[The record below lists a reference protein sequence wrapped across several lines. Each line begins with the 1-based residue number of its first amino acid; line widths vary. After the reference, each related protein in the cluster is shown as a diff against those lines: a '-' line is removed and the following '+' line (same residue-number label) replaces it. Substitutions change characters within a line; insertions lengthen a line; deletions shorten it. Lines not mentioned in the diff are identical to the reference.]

1 MTTVRSIE
9 TMSRAMQHA
18 HRYHAWV
25 FSSFRA
31 YLRPGATLEV
41 GSGHGRYTRLLAP
54 LAEEVI
60 VSDIDPVAVESIR
73 QELAGLSNVRFLV
86 MEGIVPERVGR
97 PVQNIVLVNIL
108 EHIEKDADFIAG
120 CRKVLAPDGVLV
132 IFAPAFPCL
141 YGPMDAQ
148 AGHFRRYSRA
158 GLRALLE
165 TQGLRV
171 ERLRYFN
178 AVGFFGWLVNKWLGS
193 GVNAPLTN
201 AQVSLYDKLVPM
213 LKHVDHVL
221 PFVGQSLLAVALPS
235 R

>member
-1 MTTVRSIE
+1 MTTVRSAE
-9 TMSRAMQHA
+9 TMSRAMKYA
-18 HRYHAWV
+18 HRYQDWV

-31 YLRPGATLEV
+31 WLRPGATLEV

-54 LAEEVI
+54 LVEEVI
-60 VSDIDPVAVESIR
+60 VSDVDPLAVESIHT
-73 QELAGLSNVRFLV
+73 ELAGLSNIRFLV
-86 MEGIVPERVGR
+86 MDGIAPERIGR

-108 EHIEKDADFIAG
+108 EHIKQDAEFIAR
-120 CRKVLAPDGVLV
+120 CRDALAPDGVLV
-132 IFAPAFPCL
+132 VFAPAFPCL
-141 YGPMDAQ
+141 YGRMDKQ

-165 TQGLRV
+165 GQGLRV
-171 ERLRYFN
+171 EALRYFN

-193 GVNAPLTN
+193 GVNAALTN

-213 LKHVDHVL
+213 LKHADHLL
-221 PFVGQSLLAVALPS
+221 PFVGQSLLAVAVKP

>member
-1 MTTVRSIE
+1 MTTVRSAE
-9 TMSRAMQHA
+9 TMSRAMKHA
-18 HRYHAWV
+18 HRYHEWV

-31 YLRPGATLEV
+31 CLRPGATLEV

-54 LAEEVI
+54 LVEEVI
-60 VSDIDPVAVESIR
+60 VSDIDPLAVESIR
-73 QELAGLSNVRFLV
+73 SELAGLPNVRFRV
-86 MEGIVPERVGR
+86 MDGIAPDQIGR

-108 EHIEKDADFIAG
+108 EHIEKDADFIAR
-120 CRKVLAPDGVLV
+120 CRDALAPDGVLV
-132 IFAPAFPCL
+132 VFAPAFPCL
-141 YGPMDAQ
+141 YGRMDQQ

-165 TQGLRV
+165 AQGLRV

-193 GVNAPLTN
+193 GVNAALTN

-213 LKHVDHVL
+213 LKHADHLL
-221 PFVGQSLLAVALPS
+221 PFIGQSLLAVAVKP